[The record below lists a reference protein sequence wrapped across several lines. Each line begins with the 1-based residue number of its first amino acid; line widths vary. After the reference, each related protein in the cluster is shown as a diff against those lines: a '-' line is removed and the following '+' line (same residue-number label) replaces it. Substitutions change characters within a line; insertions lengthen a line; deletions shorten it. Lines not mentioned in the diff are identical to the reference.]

1 MWCKDILNSYRAS
14 EPQTTR
20 SPISWGCFLYRLF
33 WPPQDLADCNDICLD
48 SLSSCSW
55 SSHLLGRVVQSPQSL
70 EAVTDLQESQCAGR
84 IWLCE
89 KREREDS
96 SWHSRGSISVARSW
110 STDERNLKF
119 LIVFGWG
126 SSRVTF
132 TLFIRDVSTIWENL
146 LIYVLTRCLG
156 QKLIFALLHIS
167 WRVMV
172 IHILFDTK
180 GQLSSV
186 LFSFK
191 SVKEW
196 SAVPISALV

>member
-1 MWCKDILNSYRAS
+1 MTSVWILCPRVPGPHICWGGWCSLHRA
-14 EPQTTR
+14 
-20 SPISWGCFLYRLF
+20 WRLWQIF
-33 WPPQDLADCNDICLD
+33 RKVSVLAEFD
-48 SLSSCSW
+48 S
-55 SSHLLGRVVQSPQSL
+55 V
-70 EAVTDLQESQCAGR
+70 
-84 IWLCE
+84 
-89 KREREDS
+89 KKEREDS